1 MNEIQKIIF
10 FYASFLNFL
19 KTEIR
24 ILILEIYRNVFAI
37 FKKER
42 KYDN

>member
-1 MNEIQKIIF
+1 MRYKKLFF
-10 FYASFLNFL
+10 FYASFLHFL

-42 KYDN
+42 KYDS